1 MEKEAKDMD
10 DKLYDLYE
18 VNIKKES
25 RSIIGFIFVT
35 VLIFVVFFLL
45 LGSIV
50 NESTLYAIG
59 GIIIMILLIA
69 LDIYIVAHSVRY
81 SEVIEIIFMARYLNK
96 NFIKEKKL
104 DNDCVKFIK
113 TKEMIIF
120 EKAAIL
126 LKNQF
131 GIVIDE
137 EKIMEAN
144 P

>member
-1 MEKEAKDMD
+1 MVKNID
-10 DKLYDLYE
+10 DKLYDLHE
-18 VNIKKES
+18 INTKKES
-25 RSIIGFIFVT
+25 RAIIGFIFVT
-35 VLIFVVFFLL
+35 ILIFVVFFLL

-50 NESTLYAIG
+50 NESALYAIG
-59 GIIIMILLIA
+59 NIIIMILLIA
-69 LDIYIVAHSVRY
+69 LDIYFVVHSVRH
-81 SEVIEIIFMARYLNK
+81 SEVIEIIYMARYLNK